1 MNPLDDNPVLF
12 STLAIWKFVNRL
24 FRGSWTRRTIP
35 KFLFAI
41 PVVFLFLGLRLLL
54 QPYLEPGLTF
64 VTFYPAVMLVA
75 LVAGPRPGIFA
86 TLLGA
91 LTADYFLVAPLHSFS
106 IASTP
111 ALAGLILFTLN
122 SLMLC
127 WVASLYNRAKRA
139 DADKVRKLLETG
151 RVGVAL
157 INLRGQIVFS
167 NKQWLQLFGYSGTE
181 LQGAHASLLV
191 PERIKPAVAQT
202 WNLLTSQWKVLPEPY
217 ESESTGLRKD
227 GSEFPLEGSLDLLFL
242 DGEFL
247 VAAEVRDISE
257 RKEAEI
263 KLKNAEEKLRLAL
276 TAGKLGV
283 WDVDWNTHKAWRSA
297 EHCEIF
303 GYDSLHTE
311 WTLDKF
317 LSHVVPADNEIVNRA
332 LEEAARTGKCKVSC
346 RIQRKDNAIRW
357 IEAESVV
364 YKDAQGA
371 PSRMMGTVA
380 DITDRKAAETVT
392 QQRAELLDLAHDA
405 IIVRDAEGH
414 ITFWSRGAEEI
425 YGWSAQEA
433 VGQLGD
439 ELLRT
444 ELPVSITE
452 VMAAVVKQGR
462 WEGELKHIA
471 KDGRKVALDSRWSL
485 KHGESGVPIAV
496 LEINRDI
503 TDRKR
508 AEAEW
513 KLAFDAVSDSVMLLD
528 NQFRIQRANRA
539 TAEILGV
546 PAVELIGKHCHEV
559 FHLLNSPA
567 AGCPMKRM
575 LFSGMEERS
584 DLEEPSLG
592 KIFDVTATPLKDAAG
607 TVQGCVHVVRDVS
620 ERKRAEEQIRQ
631 ASAYS
636 RGLIEAS
643 LDPLVT
649 IDPGGKIRDVNRAT
663 ELVTGLAREKLIGSD
678 FSHYFTEPERAREG
692 YQMAFS
698 KGTVWDYPLVV
709 RHASGKLTD
718 VLYNASIYK
727 NEKGQVEGVF
737 AAARDISE
745 LKALQKQ
752 LLQSQKMEAIGQL
765 AGGIAHDFN
774 NIMAIILGYSE
785 IAQEVV
791 LPGDPLSKQLTGI
804 QKAALRASS
813 LTNQLLA
820 FGRKQVLQP
829 VLTDLNRNIDCVAS
843 MLTRVIGENIELIV
857 EHGQNLPLV
866 KVDPMQI
873 EQVLINLAINA
884 RDAMPRGGKLVIKTA
899 VEDLD
904 AEYCRQAQ
912 EVLPGSYV
920 VISVSDS
927 GVGMTPETQ
936 AHIFEPFFTTKGF
949 GKGTGL
955 GLSIVYGVIK
965 QSGGHIS
972 VNSKLGCGTTFKIFL
987 PWATPQTPKMEG
999 GEDATLSA
1007 KKQSLGTIL
1016 LVEDEPDLLE
1026 MMRQTLETG
1035 GYSVLHANSAEEAL
1049 EVAGNFV
1056 DQIDLLLTDVILKT
1070 GMDGTVL
1077 AERLR
1082 GVRPGV
1088 RVIFISGYND
1098 VLITT
1103 AQQQARDALTL
1114 PKPFSTSLLRD
1125 KVRKILNASDHNTLA
1140 QSAHEAC

>member
-1 MNPLDDNPVLF
+1 
-12 STLAIWKFVNRL
+12 
-24 FRGSWTRRTIP
+24 
-35 KFLFAI
+35 
-41 PVVFLFLGLRLLL
+41 
-54 QPYLEPGLTF
+54 
-64 VTFYPAVMLVA
+64 
-75 LVAGPRPGIFA
+75 
-86 TLLGA
+86 
-91 LTADYFLVAPLHSFS
+91 
-106 IASTP
+106 
-111 ALAGLILFTLN
+111 
-122 SLMLC
+122 
-127 WVASLYNRAKRA
+127 
-139 DADKVRKLLETG
+139 
-151 RVGVAL
+151 
-157 INLRGQIVFS
+157 
-167 NKQWLQLFGYSGTE
+167 
-181 LQGAHASLLV
+181 
-191 PERIKPAVAQT
+191 
-202 WNLLTSQWKVLPEPY
+202 
-217 ESESTGLRKD
+217 
-227 GSEFPLEGSLDLLFL
+227 
-242 DGEFL
+242 
-247 VAAEVRDISE
+247 
-257 RKEAEI
+257 
-263 KLKNAEEKLRLAL
+263 
-276 TAGKLGV
+276 
-283 WDVDWNTHKAWRSA
+283 
-297 EHCEIF
+297 
-303 GYDSLHTE
+303 
-311 WTLDKF
+311 
-317 LSHVVPADNEIVNRA
+317 
-332 LEEAARTGKCKVSC
+332 
-346 RIQRKDNAIRW
+346 
-357 IEAESVV
+357 
-364 YKDAQGA
+364 
-371 PSRMMGTVA
+371 
-380 DITDRKAAETVT
+380 
-392 QQRAELLDLAHDA
+392 
-405 IIVRDAEGH
+405 
-414 ITFWSRGAEEI
+414 
-425 YGWSAQEA
+425 
-433 VGQLGD
+433 
-439 ELLRT
+439 
-444 ELPVSITE
+444 
-452 VMAAVVKQGR
+452 
-462 WEGELKHIA
+462 
-471 KDGRKVALDSRWSL
+471 
-485 KHGESGVPIAV
+485 
-496 LEINRDI
+496 
-503 TDRKR
+503 
-508 AEAEW
+508 
-513 KLAFDAVSDSVMLLD
+513 
-528 NQFRIQRANRA
+528 
-539 TAEILGV
+539 
-546 PAVELIGKHCHEV
+546 
-559 FHLLNSPA
+559 
-567 AGCPMKRM
+567 
-575 LFSGMEERS
+575 
-584 DLEEPSLG
+584 
-592 KIFDVTATPLKDAAG
+592 
-607 TVQGCVHVVRDVS
+607 
-620 ERKRAEEQIRQ
+620 
-631 ASAYS
+631 
-636 RGLIEAS
+636 
-643 LDPLVT
+643 
-649 IDPGGKIRDVNRAT
+649 
-663 ELVTGLAREKLIGSD
+663 VTGLAREKLIGSD

-1103 AQQQARDALTL
+1103 AQQQARDALLL
-1114 PKPFSTSLLRD
+1114 PKPFSTSLLRN
-1125 KVRKILNASDHNTLA
+1125 KVHEILNSSDPNTLA